1 MKTNRPLHF
10 WLAAIAV
17 ASLLT
22 YVLACSTAFSPDDRQ
37 LLYPSFD
44 PQNGAL
50 SIALYDRSHDRSEQI
65 FSSLGVHSDTNLHS
79 ACLRAEWFPDGRHI
93 LIAEASDEENVSL
106 FVLSRGGKEPIR
118 HLVNLKWDKALTALE
133 FPFAII
139 GNHVFLNDEHR
150 LIRVD
155 WVTGAL
161 LINSNSIAALPA
173 NDGQT
178 LIGWHELANDAAE
191 FGVVDP
197 QTLAFQAQ
205 LQMTNRLDSGVF
217 PAFHPAQNE
226 IMFVAGSETNQELQI
241 ERAGVKIFSRPI
253 NRPGCEVKIA
263 GPWLEWGPGKDRV
276 FTLYT
281 SQMSQQTNYECGLLE
296 IPLTGKPLRF
306 TPLFHTGSDDLSML
320 AQPSLSHDGRIWA
333 ISSAWLAAKNRS
345 ALEPEDRALFLVQ
358 VDQDPPR
365 LKKVPISIPAVTD
378 EGLK

>member
-365 LKKVPISIPAVTD
+365 LKMVPISIPAVTD

>member
-10 WLAAIAV
+10 LLAAIAV

-44 PQNGAL
+44 PQSGAL
-50 SIALYDRSHDRSEQI
+50 SIALYDRSHGRSEQI

-79 ACLRAEWFPDGRHI
+79 ACLRAEWLPDGRHI
-93 LIAEASDEENVSL
+93 LIAEASDKENVSL
-106 FVLSRGGKEPIR
+106 FVLARGGKEPIR
-118 HLVNLKWDKALTALE
+118 HLVNLKWDQALTALE

-139 GNHVFLNDEHR
+139 GNKVYLNDEHR

-161 LINSNSIAALPA
+161 LINSNSIAALPG
-173 NDGQT
+173 NDGHT
-178 LIGWHELANDAAE
+178 LLGWHELSNNGAD
-191 FGVVDP
+191 FGVIDP
-197 QTLAFQAQ
+197 QTLVFNPQ
-205 LQMTNRLDSGVF
+205 LRLTNRLDSGVF

-226 IMFVAGSETNQELQI
+226 IMFVSGSETNQELQI

-253 NRPGCEVKIA
+253 TRPGGEVKIA
-263 GPWLEWGPGKDRV
+263 GPWLEWEPGKDRV

-281 SQMSQQTNYECGLLE
+281 SRMDQQTNYECGLLE

-306 TPLFHTGSDDLSML
+306 TPLFHTESEDLSML

-333 ISSAWLAAKNRS
+333 ISSAWLGGRNRS
-345 ALEPEDRALFLVQ
+345 ALESEDCALFLVRL
-358 VDQDPPR
+358 DQDPPR
-365 LKKVPISIPAVTD
+365 FTKVPISLPTVAD
-378 EGLK
+378 EGLN

>member
-1 MKTNRPLHF
+1 M
-10 WLAAIAV
+10 
-17 ASLLT
+17 
-22 YVLACSTAFSPDDRQ
+22 
-37 LLYPSFD
+37 
-44 PQNGAL
+44 
-50 SIALYDRSHDRSEQI
+50 
-65 FSSLGVHSDTNLHS
+65 
-79 ACLRAEWFPDGRHI
+79 
-93 LIAEASDEENVSL
+93 
-106 FVLSRGGKEPIR
+106 
-118 HLVNLKWDKALTALE
+118 
-133 FPFAII
+133 
-139 GNHVFLNDEHR
+139 
-150 LIRVD
+150 
-155 WVTGAL
+155 
-161 LINSNSIAALPA
+161 
-173 NDGQT
+173 
-178 LIGWHELANDAAE
+178 
-191 FGVVDP
+191 VDP

>member
-226 IMFVAGSETNQELQI
+226 IIFVAGSETNQELQI